1 MSNEFADLVEAP
13 DAANT
18 PDEPAAATRI
28 DGVVIGKLVGFKDR
42 GDTPLITYP
51 GQPGP
56 AALAAM
62 RMIDLH
68 TAHVGRE
75 VVLAFERGNPQRPI
89 ILGCLHEH
97 DDRAQLPRGDS
108 VQLEADGQRFVLS
121 ADRELVLRCGKA
133 SIRLLHTGEIFV
145 DGAAISSRATGAHR
159 IKGGSIQ
166 LN

>member
-1 MSNEFADLVEAP
+1 MSNEFDDAVEAP
-13 DAANT
+13 DS
-18 PDEPAAATRI
+18 AAAPRQPTAAARVE
-28 DGVVIGKLVGFKDR
+28 GVVIGKLVGFKDR

-56 AALAAM
+56 T
-62 RMIDLH
+62 IY
-68 TAHVGRE
+68 TAHVGRD
-75 VVLAFERGNPQRPI
+75 VVLAFESGHPARPI

-97 DDRAQLPRGDS
+97 DDRAQLPRNDS
-108 VQLEADGQRFVLS
+108 VQVEADGQRFVLTAS
-121 ADRELVLRCGKA
+121 QELVLRCGKA